1 MDEAIA
7 QIRVPPELDARSVA
21 ALGEAIERATRDP
34 AARVLLLAG
43 AGGIFCRGMS
53 LDGLALSESPDD
65 PGTAAR
71 DFARSLEALRFA
83 AKPTVAVVDGEALGG
98 GLGIAAAC
106 DLVLATPRATFG
118 LPELLFGL
126 LPAVVLPVL
135 LERAPAQ
142 KVRLLALRAGSV
154 PADQA
159 RELGLADE
167 VLPAD
172 ELPRAVRR
180 WVRALSR
187 PDPCGVARLKRYSAE
202 AARLGVAAGLGRGA
216 GLTAEALADGAA
228 LATIRAF
235 VDGEAPPWLVS

>member
-1 MDEAIA
+1 MDEGIA
-7 QIRVPPELDARSVA
+7 QILVPPTLDAGSVA
-21 ALGEAIERATRDP
+21 ALGRAIEHAVRDP

-43 AGGIFCRGMS
+43 ADGIFCRGMS
-53 LDGLALSESPDD
+53 LDRLVASPPPDGLA
-65 PGTAAR
+65 AAAQG
-71 DFARSLEALRFA
+71 FARCLGALRFA
-83 AKPTVAVVDGEALGG
+83 AKPTVAIVDGETLGG

-106 DLVLATPRATFG
+106 DLVLATPRSTFG

-159 RELGLADE
+159 RNLGLVDE

-187 PDPCGVARLKRYSAE
+187 PDPGAVATLKRYSAE
-202 AARLGVAAGLGRGA
+202 ATRLGVAAGLCRGA
-216 GLTAEALADGAA
+216 GLTAEALADGAT
-228 LATIRAF
+228 LAAIRTF
-235 VDGEAPPWLVS
+235 VDGEALPWIAR